1 MFCYSLAWAM
11 VSQAPVGRVLS
22 ESGDD
27 HVPVVPEVEVTVTA
41 VGWLLDSSRW
51 IGGGCMRLCLID

>member
-1 MFCYSLAWAM
+1 M
-11 VSQAPVGRVLS
+11 VSQVPVGRVSS
-22 ESGDD
+22 ESGYD